1 MSQWSACLSSYYR
14 TFTLL
19 FFISQC
25 PEDVTRTGMS
35 SACVSS
41 RSIPAWAF
49 SFSVLNDQESK
60 EIINHL
66 CLNLKPHTGRRTG
79 QSRFASPMQ
88 EELLV
93 GNLTKQHSQE
103 QVQQPTGHHQILL
116 DGDVSSR
123 RRKGEPDKL
132 FFCYLSS
139 GTIKCTRRC
148 CCCPIQDSN
157 QIFCTSLNPDE
168 SGEADITF

>member
-1 MSQWSACLSSYYR
+1 MSQWSACLNSYYR
-14 TFTLL
+14 SFTLL

-35 SACVSS
+35 SAYVSS
-41 RSIPAWAF
+41 HSIPAWAF
-49 SFSVLNDQESK
+49 SLSVLNDQENK

-79 QSRFASPMQ
+79 WSRFASPMQ

-93 GNLTKQHSQE
+93 GELTKQHSQE
-103 QVQQPTGHHQILL
+103 QVQQPIGHHQTLL

-139 GTIKCTRRC
+139 GTIKCTRWC

-168 SGEADITF
+168 SGEADVSF